1 MTNDLSR
8 RFASIAL
15 TAVFSSL
22 CLFGALAPSTVPQQ
36 ATTAQTVQIA

>member
-15 TAVFSSL
+15 TVVFSSL
-22 CLFGALAPSTVPQQ
+22 CLFGALAPAQAPQQ
-36 ATTAQTVQIA
+36 ATTAPTVQIA